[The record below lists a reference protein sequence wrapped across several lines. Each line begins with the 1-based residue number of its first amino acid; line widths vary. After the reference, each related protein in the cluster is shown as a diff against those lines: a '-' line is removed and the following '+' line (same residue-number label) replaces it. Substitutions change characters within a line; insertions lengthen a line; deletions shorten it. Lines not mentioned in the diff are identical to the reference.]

1 MTFVLKPDLNTTN
14 WSFNKAFL
22 QNPSRVE
29 AESPISS
36 YLTMMACLVSR
47 LASPFQFLFISRSCR
62 QPVEYFMLQRVSS
75 GIFNVY
81 SISFVLYIYQKSD
94 EGYLV
99 TLSANLTQF
108 CLTSETRLCADIIK
122 AGHYHWDY
130 EGLYLSL
137 IMKTLTR
144 ITTTTKLKRR
154 ITTQTDLKIFL
165 HNFCFFLLRAIWSP

>member
-1 MTFVLKPDLNTTN
+1 
-14 WSFNKAFL
+14 
-22 QNPSRVE
+22 
-29 AESPISS
+29 
-36 YLTMMACLVSR
+36 MACLVSR
-47 LASPFQFLFISRSCR
+47 QAPLTFSFSSFPDHAGNLLNISCCREFPQEYLMFIPSVLFFIFTRSLTR
-62 QPVEYFMLQRVSS
+62 
-75 GIFNVY
+75 
-81 SISFVLYIYQKSD
+81 
-94 EGYLV
+94 GYLV